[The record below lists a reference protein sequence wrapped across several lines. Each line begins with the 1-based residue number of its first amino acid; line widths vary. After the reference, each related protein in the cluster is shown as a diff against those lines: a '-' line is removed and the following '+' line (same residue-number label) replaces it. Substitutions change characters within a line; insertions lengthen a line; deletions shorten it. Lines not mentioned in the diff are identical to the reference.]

1 MKKNIEE
8 NIAVQISPEKN
19 IEALQEKPALETLM
33 SLIAEGK
40 INIPG
45 VENNADFLLKLQTKI
60 HTPAKNIELENQL
73 KHIETI
79 KHEVEFSA
87 KKTEIEKK
95 QLAAQKDA
103 FLKRINNFKEENDK
117 TKAELEEQKLELEA
131 KGKMLLQAQ
140 DEIAVKQQALETKEK
155 LILENSDIDAKLESL
170 ATLKEE
176 LRLES
181 LKKLEE
187 MREFKETK
195 DQIKS
200 ELDDRAITLEARER
214 ELEEK
219 EMSLAQ
225 SQVKESKKVAQET
238 GDISPEILQSKVVQD
253 MIVKV
258 LMPQIKAQMI
268 IEQQQRD
275 ERGDED
281 DSNDE
286 DSIEV
291 VEEGT
296 QTNLVETFDATTEC
310 GASFYSPKLIYF
322 LNSSIFPLI
331 NRIKGIINGK
341 YSIHDKFIQN
351 ALEED
356 CALLSNLLQET
367 STILDMQ
374 DNLDQ
379 QPGQLG
385 SYVKKVEVVDRE
397 VQYNKD
403 EFLHPI
409 CEFPMMNQ
417 LAEYIESGVI
427 QIKDGPNMMGE
438 GPVTSRETIKKI
450 LIDRYSQVEN
460 ILIELGDAYNYLEV
474 VKTGNS
480 FKEAAIQKKDN
491 ELHRLEYLI
500 RSKTS
505 MLEHLKKFT
514 DDYENKHFSVDQ
526 GLQTDL
532 FLIDSEIQTDSIQI
546 VGDDHIFNI

>member
-1 MKKNIEE
+1 MKKRIDE
-8 NIAVQISPEKN
+8 NIAIQISPTKN
-19 IEALQEKPALETLM
+19 IEAFQEKSALETLM

-40 INIPG
+40 LNIPG
-45 VENNADFLLKLQTKI
+45 IDDNVSFLQKLQTEI

-73 KHIETI
+73 KRIETI
-79 KHEVEFSA
+79 KHEVEFSV
-87 KKTEIEKK
+87 KKTEMEKK

-219 EMSLAQ
+219 EKL
-225 SQVKESKKVAQET
+225 
-238 GDISPEILQSKVVQD
+238 
-253 MIVKV
+253 
-258 LMPQIKAQMI
+258 
-268 IEQQQRD
+268 
-275 ERGDED
+275 
-281 DSNDE
+281 
-286 DSIEV
+286 
-291 VEEGT
+291 
-296 QTNLVETFDATTEC
+296 LVEPQTKVGEEEVQIDIVEKIDATTEC
-310 GASFYSPKLIYF
+310 GASFYSPKLIYY
-322 LNSSIFPLI
+322 LDSSILPFINLI
-331 NRIKGIINGK
+331 NGIISGK
-341 YSIHDKFIQN
+341 YSIHEEFVKK

-356 CALLSNLLQET
+356 CNLLSDLLQET

-397 VQYNKD
+397 AQYNKD

-427 QIKDGPNMMGE
+427 QIKDGPNMMGD

-505 MLEHLKKFT
+505 MLEHLKKIT